1 MALEPKRDPQTV
13 TPSGERVAP
22 LIDGVKIRYAVTQV
36 DERGTICEILSTSWG
51 FHDAPIPY
59 VYEMTV
65 NPGKVK
71 GWVVHYEQ
79 EDRLFLRHGK
89 VKIVLYD
96 DRPESKTYKMV
107 NVICLSDQN
116 RAVIVF
122 PPHVYHAIQNIGE
135 KEAMLIN
142 MPTRP
147 YNHANP
153 DKYRLPLN
161 TDKIPYR
168 FDAKTLGG

>member
-1 MALEPKRDPQTV
+1 MPLEPRQDPQTV

-22 LIDGVKIRYAVTQV
+22 LIDGVKLRYAVTQV
-36 DERGTICEILSTSWG
+36 DERGTICEILNPAWG
-51 FHDAPIPY
+51 FHDAPIVY
-59 VYEMTV
+59 VYELTV
-65 NPGKVK
+65 APYRVK

-79 EDRLFLRHGK
+79 EDRLFLRHGR

-96 DRPESKTYKMV
+96 DRPQSKTYKMV

-116 RAVIVF
+116 RALLAF
-122 PPHVYHAIQNIGE
+122 PTHIYHAIQNIGE
-135 KEAMLIN
+135 NEAVLIN

-147 YNHANP
+147 YKHAKP

-161 TDKIPYR
+161 NDKIPYR
-168 FDAKTLGG
+168 FDAQSLGG

>member
-1 MALEPKRDPQTV
+1 MPLDPKKDIQTV
-13 TPSGERVAP
+13 TPEGQRIEP

-36 DERGTICEILSTSWG
+36 DERGTICEILSTAWD
-51 FHDAPIPY
+51 FHDAPISY
-59 VYEMTV
+59 VYEMSV
-65 NPGKVK
+65 APGKIK

-79 EDRLFLRHGK
+79 EDRMFLRHGR

-116 RAVIVF
+116 RALITF
-122 PPHVYHAIQNIGE
+122 PRHVYHAIQNIGQN
-135 KEAMLIN
+135 EAVMIN

-161 TDKIPYR
+161 NDKIPYR
-168 FDAKTLGG
+168 FDLKLGG